1 MARLT
6 CAMIP
11 PLLQTP
17 DMHNWLNI
25 RIAGKVK
32 LIPENNTMWAVLTTS
47 SFTPV
52 LEFDFIGPL
61 DAYELLGLSD
71 PEKFNTMSPGE
82 QHVGRTDNTISD
94 WAACWED

>member
-1 MARLT
+1 MARLSG
-6 CAMIP
+6 AMVP

-47 SFTPV
+47 SFTPI

-71 PEKFNTMSPGE
+71 PEKFSTMSPGE
-82 QHVGRTDNTISD
+82 QHVGTPVSN
-94 WAACWED
+94 WAACW